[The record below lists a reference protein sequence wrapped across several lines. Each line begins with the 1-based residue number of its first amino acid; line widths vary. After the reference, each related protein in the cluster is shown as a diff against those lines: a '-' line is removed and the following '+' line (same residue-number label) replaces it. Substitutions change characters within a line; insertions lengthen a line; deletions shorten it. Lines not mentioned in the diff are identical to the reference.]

1 MNNKQKDVIS
11 SIVFLLFGIG
21 LYIASLSVTSIIK
34 NDVGPA
40 FMPKIVAAAIM
51 ILAVTKLIFA
61 LKNNREGYV
70 TKKEDDEDK
79 KGGMLT
85 IVALLLYVIL
95 FDVLGFILS
104 TVLYLFAQFMI
115 LSNNGNRKGVLF
127 GILAIIVPLIIY
139 FMFVYGFDL
148 ILPSGVLGFI

>member
-1 MNNKQKDVIS
+1 MNSKQKDIII

-21 LYIASLSVTSIIK
+21 LYVASLSVTSLIQ

-40 FMPKIVAAAIM
+40 FMPKIVAAAII
-51 ILAVTKLIFA
+51 ILAATKLIFA
-61 LKNNREGYV
+61 LKNNSKSYV
-70 TKKEDDEDK
+70 TKKEVDEDK

-85 IVALLLYVIL
+85 IAALLLYVTL
-95 FDVLGFILS
+95 FDVLGFIVS

-115 LSNNGNRKGVLF
+115 LSNKNNRKISLF
-127 GILAIIVPLIIY
+127 GILAVIVPLIIY
-139 FMFVYGFDL
+139 FTFVYGFDL